1 MNAKVR
7 VFTFLLLF
15 IVATGL
21 LGCAGIPEERKGA
34 ATGAGVGAATG
45 AAAGALLGSKGAKTE
60 TAIIG
65 GLVGALVGGAIG
77 HYTYD
82 QRRTRQET
90 ARKYNYQ
97 PTLGTQVRIEDA
109 SAVPG
114 SVRPGDTV
122 SLKATY
128 AVLTPSPDTT
138 VTVTE
143 TREIRRG
150 GELIGRPE
158 ASVTRAGGTYTS
170 SVPLILPS
178 TAQSG
183 TYTVIT
189 TVQSG
194 TMRDARETRFTVR

>member
-1 MNAKVR
+1 MNGIIR
-7 VFTFLLLF
+7 VFTFMLL
-15 IVATGL
+15 VAFAAGL
-21 LGCAGIPEERKGA
+21 SGCASIPEEHKGA

-45 AAAGALLGSKGAKTE
+45 AAAGALLGGKGAKTE

-90 ARKYNYQ
+90 AQKYNYQ
-97 PTLGTQVRIEDA
+97 PSLGTQVRIEDA
-109 SAVPG
+109 TAVPG
-114 SVRPGDTV
+114 SVRPGGTV

-128 AVLTPSPDTT
+128 AVLTPSSDST

-143 TREIRRG
+143 TREIRKG

-158 ASVTRAGGTYTS
+158 SSVARSGGTYTS

-178 TAQSG
+178 TARAG
-183 TYTVIT
+183 TYTVTT

-194 TMRDARETRFTVR
+194 TIKDARETSFTVR